1 MGATW
6 PPTMCAPKMRRCHPC
21 SCQAG
26 LMAEHFHSL
35 PFAFLPTSVLMWQ
48 AAMSSCLPL
57 SLSSL
62 WLLGWELPGCP
73 LGVGKLLP
81 HAEPCLTWFGATVFG
96 FSEYPW
102 LSLSECLG
110 IFSRQSGA
118 HVAMHRARAMELSTL
133 RSSYPGPSHCSV
145 TVGQSRELPVTHQPH
160 LQNGTGRP
168 SSQGCCEPRTQEAL
182 TGRSSQD
189 HRHLDPLSN
198 EAEFSACAV
207 DHQLPSHSLILT
219 PDLSHCGRL
228 PGQHLEA
235 ALGTCS

>member
-1 MGATW
+1 MVVSFRMSW
-6 PPTMCAPKMRRCHPC
+6 NFLK
-21 SCQAG
+21 
-26 LMAEHFHSL
+26 AE
-35 PFAFLPTSVLMWQ
+35 W
-48 AAMSSCLPL
+48 SSCGNAQSKSYGAELFLFL
-57 SLSSL
+57 S
-62 WLLGWELPGCP
+62 
-73 LGVGKLLP
+73 
-81 HAEPCLTWFGATVFG
+81 
-96 FSEYPW
+96 
-102 LSLSECLG
+102 
-110 IFSRQSGA
+110 
-118 HVAMHRARAMELSTL
+118 

-145 TVGQSRELPVTHQPH
+145 TVGQSRELPVTHQPR

-189 HRHLDPLSN
+189 HRHLDPLSD